1 MKNVISI
8 EISTNNL
15 LPTSYK
21 RFYNNEKLNDFK
33 NIDIETNDG
42 DLVSLIKFMEATEI
56 IASFNE
62 NFNVLGYDL
71 LPIANM
77 EYGDIMCLDFR
88 NNPTNPQIIYCNHE
102 LALESLED
110 AITLLFNDFD
120 ELYKFLIL

>member
-77 EYGDIMCLDFR
+77 NMEISCV
-88 NNPTNPQIIYCNHE
+88 
-102 LALESLED
+102 
-110 AITLLFNDFD
+110 
-120 ELYKFLIL
+120 